1 MSVNK
6 FSENGG
12 QGQNGWSE
20 PPTTPIG
27 KDELALKR
35 HRYFTE
41 LLDAAQA
48 AIDQR
53 VCSNPMGP
61 MIADILSP
69 TTQHASSTNSKF
81 SKLLIFI
88 FKALLCMLSQI

>member
-1 MSVNK
+1 MSVNE

-61 MIADILSP
+61 MIAEIMNP
-69 TTQHASSTNSKF
+69 PQHVPSTNSKF
-81 SKLLIFI
+81 
-88 FKALLCMLSQI
+88 

>member
-1 MSVNK
+1 MSCLLNE

-53 VCSNPMGP
+53 VCSDPKGPINP
-61 MIADILSP
+61 MIADILNP
-69 TTQHASSTNSKF
+69 PQHIPPTNSKF
-81 SKLLIFI
+81 
-88 FKALLCMLSQI
+88 

>member
-1 MSVNK
+1 MK
-6 FSENGG
+6 IYSESSG

-35 HRYFTE
+35 HRFFAE

-48 AIDQR
+48 AIDHR
-53 VCSNPMGP
+53 VCFNPMGP
-61 MIADILSP
+61 VVADLTPLDSDA
-69 TTQHASSTNSKF
+69 TTTNSKF
-81 SKLLIFI
+81 
-88 FKALLCMLSQI
+88 